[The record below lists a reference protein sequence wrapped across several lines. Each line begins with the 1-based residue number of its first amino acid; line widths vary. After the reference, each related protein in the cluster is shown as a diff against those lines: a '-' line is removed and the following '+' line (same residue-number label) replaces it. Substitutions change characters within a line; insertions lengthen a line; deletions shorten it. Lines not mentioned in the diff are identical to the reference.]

1 MNKTF
6 ENSEPFIHNQRV
18 LVVLFRW
25 FKILLGFTD
34 CFKLQLGSKVDCLLV
49 ADCNQIVLLGFTV

>member
-18 LVVLFRW
+18 HVVLFRW
-25 FKILLGFTD
+25 FKILWDFTD
-34 CFKLQLGSKVDCLLV
+34 CFKLQLGS
-49 ADCNQIVLLGFTV
+49 